1 MFAGTCPV
9 SIDLFIKMLIG
20 RHRAGCSD
28 FSSVELIPSWPELF
42 LHFNDAMMRDISSG
56 SVGDINIDRW

>member
-20 RHRAGCSD
+20 RHKAGCSD
-28 FSSVELIPSWPELF
+28 FTSF
-42 LHFNDAMMRDISSG
+42 
-56 SVGDINIDRW
+56 